1 MTQYNAMILA
11 GGQSRRMG
19 EDKARLKISG
29 TPLLR
34 RVYDTAASGAACVY
48 VIVTT
53 DDYSDLLPPAAHL
66 IPDRQSQGPLI
77 GFAQGLAAMAPD
89 SRSDWLLLLAC
100 DLPLL
105 TAATVQQWTADLA
118 TLPPETGAYL
128 PRGDLSNDGKSWD
141 PLCGFYR
148 PAAIKASLEQAV
160 AQRERSFQRWLA
172 GVAVAELMVAD
183 RRVLA
188 NCNTPADRAAIE
200 AEQSL
205 AFRRKAV

>member
-1 MTQYNAMILA
+1 MAQYNAMILT

-19 EDKARLKISG
+19 EDKARLKIGG

-48 VIVTT
+48 IVVTT

-66 IPDRQSQGPLI
+66 IPDLQSQGPLT

-105 TAATVQQWTADLA
+105 TAATVHQWTAGLA

-128 PRGDLSNDGKSWD
+128 PRGVSNDGKGWD

-148 PAAIKASLEQAV
+148 PDAIRASLEQAV
-160 AQRERSFQRWLA
+160 AQGERSFQRWLA

-200 AEQSL
+200 ADQSL
-205 AFRRKAV
+205 TFLRKAV